1 MIIACSYHL
10 VIVEI
15 SSFCSFLTY
24 FQLYVYILHIYAVY
38 SMMFLKSFKDKMQ
51 IWSLLSWSSM
61 FMCFLMC
68 HLIDFERQ
76 QFRCRDF
83 WIIVPWVIK
92 LIWLLWTTF

>member
-51 IWSLLSWSSM
+51 I
-61 FMCFLMC
+61 
-68 HLIDFERQ
+68 
-76 QFRCRDF
+76 
-83 WIIVPWVIK
+83 
-92 LIWLLWTTF
+92 